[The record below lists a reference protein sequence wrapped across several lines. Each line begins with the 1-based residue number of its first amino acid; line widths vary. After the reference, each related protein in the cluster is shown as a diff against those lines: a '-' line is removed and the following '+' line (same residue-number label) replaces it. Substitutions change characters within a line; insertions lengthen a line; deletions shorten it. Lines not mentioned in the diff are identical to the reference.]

1 MKCEKYLEM
10 IDDLVEGDLDEQN
23 ARQVNLHIFT
33 CQECEYHYET
43 LKQERQMYEQHFEIE
58 SSTQLW
64 TEFQTKLKVTKANNI
79 VKSSNIFVR
88 LFDWKS
94 NIFERLKL
102 TPALACAA
110 LLFIVGISFG

>member
-1 MKCEKYLEM
+1 MKCEKYLNL

-33 CQECEYHYET
+33 CQECEYHYEI
-43 LKQERQMYEQHFEIE
+43 LKQEREMYEQHFEIE
-58 SSTQLW
+58 PSTELW
-64 TEFQTKLKVTKANNI
+64 TEFQTKLKVAQANNT

-102 TPALACAA
+102 TPVLALS
-110 LLFIVGISFG
+110 LIHI